1 MGNATGDPGHANIAT
16 THPRPPQPDFVDALR
31 WLTRQA
37 WGLWLRLWK

>member
-1 MGNATGDPGHANIAT
+1 MDNPS
-16 THPRPPQPDFVDALR
+16 PPHPDFIDALR

>member
-1 MGNATGDPGHANIAT
+1 MK
-16 THPRPPQPDFVDALR
+16 PPHPDFIDALR